1 MATQFL
7 SSVMKQD
14 KFDLKYLLLTKHVQ
28 AACFGGT
35 VTNSIPRQAL
45 IIACLASIDSWKSE
59 LLIATKNISCVFPYP
74 SNVRRRITSDIT
86 VKS

>member
-28 AACFGGT
+28 AACSGGT
-35 VTNSIPRQAL
+35 ITNSIPRQAL
-45 IIACLASIDSWKSE
+45 IIACLASIDS
-59 LLIATKNISCVFPYP
+59 
-74 SNVRRRITSDIT
+74 
-86 VKS
+86 